1 LLSGSIVAT
10 QTRICSDPTLITV
23 SSITY
28 SERFSF
34 SQGGHFL
41 RIIFLYLVPDGNM
54 ISFIKRNLMVFQV
67 ILLKKDLKNKNTNH
81 FMYSEGVLFLESI
94 KEMEHLRAI
103 DLSLN
108 EQSPIVIYSYSNSL
122 FLLSLVLLFL
132 MVICKNKLSSVMVL
146 FIIRSIE
153 IVFK

>member
-1 LLSGSIVAT
+1 
-10 QTRICSDPTLITV
+10 
-23 SSITY
+23 
-28 SERFSF
+28 
-34 SQGGHFL
+34 
-41 RIIFLYLVPDGNM
+41 
-54 ISFIKRNLMVFQV
+54 
-67 ILLKKDLKNKNTNH
+67 
-81 FMYSEGVLFLESI
+81 MYSEGVLFLESI